1 MLAYNPLYY
10 KTFLTRDIYI
20 TSGRRALLTLRSLN
34 IGFTFQK
41 VKSTHLCLPLSMTIA
56 KRFGGNKKGS
66 GLGGKMGNVGKG
78 TPLKPSSLAKP
89 LPPQP
94 KPMSPKHYNHNNV
107 GGMKPFPPY
116 NPLKDSYSAKAYL
129 PSISSSTIPNSSPL
143 SNNNSSS
150 SVGLQQQAF
159 TNTSTTVSDNMSTS
173 NPVNTT
179 LISTTTSDQSLTPT
193 TGAIVVYKPKLKDP
207 VTLLYSNS
215 TIFIDSYGIA
225 FLDHSKT
232 SLPPIPPL
240 PPLPSTPKKQVNT
253 KGDEPITANVLKIAR
268 DNLKPPKQLKP
279 SIPQNKKIP
288 NVSDET
294 PQAISEKIAELAKK
308 LSPEEVKN
316 EMLSRGL
323 LTKDNAMLIEVMTE
337 TGEIIVIGQGTE
349 HKLSAFGYG
358 HYKQANVPSYMENI
372 VKDKCNIYVAALK
385 NDKVKFQSVA
395 ENKHMPIL
403 FRKNDQNWYSLGY
416 LTSQPQFKKLGN
428 MQFKAFQDINYR
440 ELIPKNP
447 DKPQYLALY
456 DNAKKVPE
464 DQIILL
470 KGGADYLAFIKQ
482 TEIINKI
489 CEKLM
494 EKAYVNY
501 NPEGLTVEQCIA
513 TCIHFDTVVK
523 KNLSH
528 PQTNADILNSAQ
540 MAAKKNKIKPVTD
553 ETLPE

>member
-10 KTFLTRDIYI
+10 KTFLTRNIYI

-94 KPMSPKHYNHNNV
+94 KPMSP
-107 GGMKPFPPY
+107 
-116 NPLKDSYSAKAYL
+116 
-129 PSISSSTIPNSSPL
+129 
-143 SNNNSSS
+143 
-150 SVGLQQQAF
+150 
-159 TNTSTTVSDNMSTS
+159 
-173 NPVNTT
+173 
-179 LISTTTSDQSLTPT
+179 
-193 TGAIVVYKPKLKDP
+193 
-207 VTLLYSNS
+207 
-215 TIFIDSYGIA
+215 
-225 FLDHSKT
+225 
-232 SLPPIPPL
+232 
-240 PPLPSTPKKQVNT
+240 
-253 KGDEPITANVLKIAR
+253 
-268 DNLKPPKQLKP
+268 
-279 SIPQNKKIP
+279 
-288 NVSDET
+288 
-294 PQAISEKIAELAKK
+294 
-308 LSPEEVKN
+308 
-316 EMLSRGL
+316 
-323 LTKDNAMLIEVMTE
+323 
-337 TGEIIVIGQGTE
+337 
-349 HKLSAFGYG
+349 
-358 HYKQANVPSYMENI
+358 
-372 VKDKCNIYVAALK
+372 
-385 NDKVKFQSVA
+385 
-395 ENKHMPIL
+395 KHMPIL